1 MRDSLEVRLAL
12 TFSRFIG
19 CNEGPFRPRLI
30 LSHSLLRAL
39 SGAKI
44 AYLWPI
50 VWGLSASAA
59 FQHRLIG
66 LQTYAM
72 QSMEVCHHLQTGS
85 FRMKLSLSPTR
96 IFLQSP
102 EETLILLC
110 WVWHMQ
116 MQTQTH
122 THDTIDTS
130 FMKLNHV
137 YSLLRITNLLFTL
150 FKRMGKMPCL

>member
-1 MRDSLEVRLAL
+1 MKMRDSLEVRLAL

-85 FRMKLSLSPTR
+85 IRMKLSLSPTR
-96 IFLQSP
+96 IFLQSSV
-102 EETLILLC
+102 T
-110 WVWHMQ
+110 WG
-116 MQTQTH
+116 
-122 THDTIDTS
+122 DTDP
-130 FMKLNHV
+130 
-137 YSLLRITNLLFTL
+137 SLLSLTHANANTNTYTWHHWHILHEIKSCVFT
-150 FKRMGKMPCL
+150 FKDHKSAFYPV